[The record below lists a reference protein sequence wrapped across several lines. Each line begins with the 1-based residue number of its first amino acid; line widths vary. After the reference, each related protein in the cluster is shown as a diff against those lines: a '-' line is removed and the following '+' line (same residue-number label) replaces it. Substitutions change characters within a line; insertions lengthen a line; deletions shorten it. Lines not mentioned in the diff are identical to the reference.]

1 MSASWCIA
9 VDFTS
14 LQRYTYGRRSCNWRL
29 SCPWIR
35 CGSYLDMATS
45 ACVRE
50 KLLLATFL
58 FMNSVH
64 GHQCLCMREAAV
76 GYSQWSA
83 DPCRS
88 CEKCLSYC
96 AIPRLLGRVVASFL
110 HAVPDTPSLI
120 LAVMPASMIHEFKQQ
135 CFWKF
140 FKTEYDE
147 ANNESCW

>member
-1 MSASWCIA
+1 MSCSRSHCSIMVHTCSHRRLYWPYKCFLMSCSRSPCSPM
-9 VDFTS
+9 VY
-14 LQRYTYGRRSCNWRL
+14 LQPS
-29 SCPWIR
+29 
-35 CGSYLDMATS
+35 
-45 ACVRE
+45 

-83 DPCRS
+83 EPCRS

-110 HAVPDTPSLI
+110 HAVEDTPSLI